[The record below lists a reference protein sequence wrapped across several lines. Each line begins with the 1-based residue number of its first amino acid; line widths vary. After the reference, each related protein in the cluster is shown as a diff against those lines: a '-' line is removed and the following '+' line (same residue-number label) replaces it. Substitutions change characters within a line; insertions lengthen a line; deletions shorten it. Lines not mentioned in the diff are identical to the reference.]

1 MATNPIVAE
10 VFELS
15 RLPPADADVQFL
27 FRCLSSLALARAAT
41 LGRTQSA
48 VEHDAGTPRLPER
61 AFPMRNKANERRDDN
76 HRSLGIRGRI
86 CY

>member
-1 MATNPIVAE
+1 MAANPILAE

-15 RLPPADADVQFL
+15 RLPRTDADIQFL
-27 FRCLSSLALARAAT
+27 FRYFSSPAPTRAAT

-48 VEHDAGTPRLPER
+48 VEHDARTPRLPER
-61 AFPMRNKANERRDDN
+61 AFPMRNKGNERRDDN